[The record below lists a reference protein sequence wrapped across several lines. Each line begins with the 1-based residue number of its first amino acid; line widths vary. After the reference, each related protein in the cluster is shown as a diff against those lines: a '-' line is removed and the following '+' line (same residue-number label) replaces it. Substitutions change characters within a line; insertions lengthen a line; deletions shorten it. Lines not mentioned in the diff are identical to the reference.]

1 MEIEKPFLRSPGIIK
16 EAKALLDYITLEKK
30 RIETKNSAV
39 LFFSVDDKENFKIS
53 WVTSKKSVPVHK
65 DATRD

>member
-1 MEIEKPFLRSPGIIK
+1 MEIEKPFLINSTIK
-16 EAKALLDYITLEKK
+16 KETKALLDYIKLEKK

-53 WVTSKKSVPVHK
+53 WVTSKKSVPVRK